1 MKKTVVQEKM
11 RTIVSLHCL
20 LLRYTFP
27 VIDRR
32 VAGSRRSSPSA
43 AFQFN
48 FFQTLLLLNHAEAVC
63 VTWANG
69 SHTAGALKESNLMES

>member
-1 MKKTVVQEKM
+1 MKKTVVQEKI
-11 RTIVSLHCL
+11 RTTVFLHCL

-27 VIDRR
+27 VTERC
-32 VAGSRRSSPSA
+32 VAGSRSSSPSA

-48 FFQTLLLLNHAEAVC
+48 FFAKLLPFNHAETVC

-69 SHTAGALKESNLMES
+69 SHTAGALNESNLMES